1 MSSTFQVASVGAS
14 LVAATTDIYR
24 EIQRELLPT
33 PSKSHYTYNLRDF
46 SKVFQGICMMGG
58 ALDSKK
64 SLIRLWC
71 HECLR
76 IFHDRLIDDQD
87 RLWFLKYLR
96 KMVEERLSLKCDF
109 VFEDPQAKGAE
120 LNINEAL
127 QNLSF
132 GDIMNTNNIPK
143 R

>member
-1 MSSTFQVASVGAS
+1 MISTFQVASVGSS

-58 ALDSKK
+58 TLDSKK

-109 VFEDPQAKGAE
+109 VFEDPQAKDTE

-132 GDIMNTNNIPK
+132 GDIMDTNNIPK